1 MRLACSIFFCLVLV
15 GVAFSETKTWTG
27 GGGTTNW
34 TDADNWSGGTAPTAS
49 SDVVIPDGFNGL
61 SASVI
66 NQSFTIASLTVGQG
80 GLSGAKLAFVARVA
94 GDGGSYL
101 FVKGNLTVKA
111 NSCFSDTNAL
121 YLYSPD
127 TVEIDGNLL
136 QNDGVI
142 GNNNGMYEFLLFI
155 KSVGNFSISGA
166 GNGTYCAIYVN
177 IAKPYGVISSSTV
190 SINDLWAGAGMGSLY
205 FVIPGTWQQTANSLW
220 VPQLDLLTNCALEI
234 TNSGS
239 FLDGSYNAGAGK
251 LTIDGGNLTVN
262 TTGSMILFSNNQ
274 IYSTSPPSYSSITV
288 NNGVFDLE
296 NGFVGA
302 HGIDCSGGTVKIN
315 NGVVQLSD
323 TVAPHLKVTS
333 QGTLKFN
340 GGILNLYNTYV
351 NPGSPY
357 QNIDTNI
364 VLLGSIDLNG
374 STIHIG
380 NGDTSGYNGLLGVNC
395 SYQFCNPAAHFY
407 NLTIQTG
414 GATGSGVNLLGQVR
428 VDNALSLASGTVNTL
443 SDTLVLGPSA
453 AVSQSTG
460 YVNGRFKRFASS
472 TADSLFF
479 PIGTNNGYSPVT
491 FYLPAN
497 SVSANSFMN
506 VRVLQS
512 VSGNVQNQT
521 NILKRTWQVRS
532 SGLTFQTCGARFTY
546 LPQDFPTELPE
557 VGNNNESGLRVAQN
571 NGTGIFAFPA
581 VDSRQTGRPDTAD
594 GGSIVVSNILAL
606 GSPYTEFLIGKDT
619 TVFSPAVPAAA
630 PVLVYP
636 SANAVGIPLSA
647 SLIWGRVY
655 GASTYEVNISN
666 NQTFSTSIIDSSN
679 IRDSSFAIS
688 SLLKGTMYYWRV
700 KAKNS
705 SGSSNWSAV
714 RSFTTIAALVD
725 SIHCLAPA
733 SHATVSADSILL
745 VWNKGNAG
753 VDRYCVQIAV
763 DSLMSSPITDSTVTD
778 TSKIIRSLQD
788 GQTYWWRVSAHN
800 EAGWGSFG
808 LPISFSVNFITNAV
822 AKTFVYVAPRFNLT
836 TGMLSYTL
844 PCKSYVNLKLY
855 SVQGRLVSVLVNRE
869 QSAGSYQVKT
879 DLMSKGSG
887 LYIFKFNAAKY
898 SVIRS
903 IIINK

>member
-34 TDADNWSGGTAPTAS
+34 SDADNWSGGTAPTAS

-80 GLSGAKLAFVARVA
+80 GLSGAKLAFVERSPGGA
-94 GDGGSYL
+94 GGLYL
-101 FVKGNLTVKA
+101 LVKGNLTVKV
-111 NSCFSDTNAL
+111 NSCFSDTNL
-121 YLYSPD
+121 LVYCPD
-127 TVEIDGNLL
+127 TVEINGNSL

-142 GNNNGMYEFLLFI
+142 GSPVGGGGWAWEFLLLI

-166 GNGTYCAIYVN
+166 GNATYAAIYVN
-177 IAKPYGVISSSTV
+177 IAKPYGVISSSAV
-190 SINDLWAGAGMGSLY
+190 SIYDVWHEGSLY
-205 FVIPGTWQQTANSLW
+205 FSIPGTWQQTANTLS
-220 VPQLDLLTNCALEI
+220 VVQLDLLTNCALQI

-239 FLDGSYNAGAGK
+239 FLAGNAGTGN
-251 LTIDGGNLTVN
+251 LTIDGGNFTVN
-262 TTGSMILFSNNQ
+262 TTGSIILSSGNSNGP
-274 IYSTSPPSYSSITV
+274 ISSSITV
-288 NNGVFDLE
+288 NNGLFDLE

-302 HGIDCSGGTVKIN
+302 HVIDCSGGTVKIN

-323 TVAPHLKVTS
+323 VVAPHLKVTS

-340 GGILNLYNTYV
+340 GGILYLNNTYV
-351 NPGSPY
+351 DPGSPY

-364 VLLGSIDLNG
+364 VFQGSTDLNG
-374 STIHIG
+374 STIVIG
-380 NGDTSGYNGLLGVNC
+380 SDTSGHNSLLGGNC
-395 SYQFCNPAAHFY
+395 SYQICNPAAHFY

-414 GATGSGVNLLGQVR
+414 GATGSNVNLLGQVR
-428 VDNALSLASGTVNTL
+428 VDNALSLGSGTVNTL

-453 AVSQSTG
+453 AVSQGTG
-460 YVNGRFKRFASS
+460 YVIGRFKRFASS

-506 VRVLQS
+506 VRVIQS

-521 NILKRTWQVRS
+521 NILKRTWQVQS

-557 VGNNNESGLRVAQN
+557 VGGGNESGLRVAQY
-571 NGTGIFAFPA
+571 NGTGMFAFPA
-581 VDSRQTGRPDTAD
+581 IVSRQTGKPDTAD
-594 GGSIVVSNILAL
+594 GGSIVVSAILAL
-606 GSPYTEFLIGKDT
+606 GSPNAEFLIGKDT
-619 TVFSPAVPAAA
+619 TVFSPIAPAAA

-647 SLIWGRVY
+647 ALTWGRVY
-655 GASTYEVNISN
+655 GASTYEVTISN

-679 IRDSSFAIS
+679 IRDSSFAIA
-688 SLLKGTMYYWRV
+688 SLLKETMYYWRV

-705 SGSSNWSAV
+705 SGSSDWSAV
-714 RSFTTIAALVD
+714 RSFTTIAAL
-725 SIHCLAPA
+725 
-733 SHATVSADSILL
+733 
-745 VWNKGNAG
+745 K
-753 VDRYCVQIAV
+753 
-763 DSLMSSPITDSTVTD
+763 VT
-778 TSKIIRSLQD
+778 
-788 GQTYWWRVSAHN
+788 
-800 EAGWGSFG
+800 
-808 LPISFSVNFITNAV
+808 
-822 AKTFVYVAPRFNLT
+822 AKPFVYVAPNFNLT

-844 PCKSYVNLKLY
+844 SCKSYVDLKLY

-869 QSAGSYQVKT
+869 QSAGSYQEKT
-879 DLMSKGSG
+879 ELLSKGPG
-887 LYIFKFNAAKY
+887 LYILKFNSARY